1 MSSKDHG
8 KKSSGQFF
16 QGKPPDK
23 GKGPHP
29 STSQSSKK
37 GDGKTSA
44 KSQGHQGNKGKHE
57 TKKPQINAIQQ
68 QGGLHV
74 GESSA
79 QNIAKLL
86 SGLSSGIQ
94 MNQTTSNI
102 HMTHISVN
110 LQSSS
115 SALHMNQFLPNSVQ
129 FPTPTNRNQDIPKKG
144 NNPKKPDSPAELRV
158 FTGRQES
165 STEKRSN
172 ISAAQNRGRGQF
184 NQRGHRGSHP
194 VYNSNSSQESNFE
207 KHANFSAPQN
217 RGRGNLSERGHRG
230 SHPVYNFNSSQ
241 ESNFE
246 KHANFAAPQNRG
258 RGNLSQRGHR
268 GFNPLH
274 NSNRGQFHQ
283 QLHGESGNLHNF
295 GRGQY
300 IKPAGFHH
308 EQQNQVISPDKT
320 RLQNPVQSHKLFAN
334 KLTQKLLINKPA
346 SSEPFFFKTQ
356 TKENEPS
363 TMKKSVDKSSL
374 PKVPPKPAAQ
384 YKYTKNS
391 RPKKTKS
398 QSDLNNEN
406 QPTKGKSD
414 GLKKSRNRRRNKFKH
429 EWSRKKQENKEVIPI
444 FSFARKT
451 VVEET
456 EPRNNVDSDEDD
468 NASQS
473 HCSSDESVW
482 TAISDDEGDNSSD
495 ESEVT
500 SEFSV
505 ISSVKGSEFSE
516 DRDSGIFFRQSG
528 IISVFWDIENCPV
541 PREKSAVDFVKLVRT
556 TLYEGRTE
564 GNFNVVCDV
573 QNLNTTYVEELE
585 ASNVTV
591 FHMSSTNKNA
601 ADTKLKS
608 LLFEFR
614 DFYQERT
621 GCSVVL
627 ISGDSDFSSILNT
640 LRFKHHIYIS
650 LICKKN
656 ARHSL
661 IEAAD
666 RCIFYED
673 LVKQLPT
680 RSRADDTE
688 YLITVSNFPKN
699 ASLKQ
704 LRSSLTSR
712 LKSVNC
718 RIRKPNELS
727 ADIVL
732 RDECARERALSLL
745 KNFKIGDCE
754 IKMTCSERRKT
765 DISNQ
770 SEKTAKSKPN
780 KKTLVEEPKM
790 EPIYKQHA
798 DTSDKETVPGSKGAA
813 LCICVGIRLGD
824 VTHWKNELEKLWG
837 TSDFNLHW
845 EGESGYFLANFKSL
859 SKAQK
864 AKKILQKSQSNE
876 PSSPKFLKL
885 IKQDDILSN
894 FNLPSSIQD
903 INKKKIEEH
912 IKIIE
917 SKKEICLNKHKQT
930 VEDQKA
936 SSKSSVP
943 GANEAVIAK
952 LNELNDQ
959 KVTFLN
965 YAQNAITKINN
976 LDLTSETID
985 KTLAD
990 LVHDYSRECNCLTT
1004 GLPIYAK
1011 KNIILKKIK
1020 KHQVVVIRAETGSG
1034 KSTQLTQYLW
1044 REKDPTHKNLIICT
1058 QPRKIAAISLA
1069 KHVSTQ
1075 IGCALGDIVGYQ
1087 IGAAVRRSANTEV
1100 LYVTDFTMLKMMVN
1114 NDLKEV
1120 SHIIVDE
1127 AHERT
1132 VYTDLLLGMI
1142 KKSLATQ
1149 PDLKLIITSATI
1161 DTTIFKNYFGIT
1173 DDSILEVSGRT
1184 FPIEDIWLDDDVA
1197 LGWDYFKKTVDTVCS
1212 ILGQEAGDVLAFVTT
1227 PLETEKA
1234 IKDLSAKLDSKLAQ
1248 RVKIFQLHG
1257 KLDVQ
1262 EQQKIFERTPNGMQK
1277 VVFATNCAETSVTIP
1292 GIKFVV
1298 DCGMVK
1304 ESQFDVIRNMNIMSV
1319 NFVSQSSA
1327 EQRRGR
1333 AGRTQVGK
1341 CYRLYSKANYEK
1353 MNKITEP
1360 EILRVNL
1367 GQALLRL
1374 MKLGINDP
1382 LQFDFVQSPPQEVL
1396 RSSMQQLLDL
1406 NAVNLFDMS
1415 LSELG
1420 EHMSCL
1426 PLEPRLS
1433 FLVLTG
1439 IDLNIGFEAIVLAS
1453 LVTVSR
1459 NIFFRTAENKS
1470 EADSKK
1476 MRFCQSESD
1485 FLTFLH
1491 VYKEWVTVP
1500 KQLKSKWCV
1509 LNCINARSLRTAHD
1523 LVNEIIHI
1531 LQNEINMKISSKFCE
1546 EPEQDSLL
1554 KLIFRSF
1561 HQNLCIFS
1569 GHYRL
1574 GYRSFGVSG
1583 DLLIHPSSS
1592 LYTYGRW
1599 RPEFL
1604 VYDTILRTDQT
1615 YLINVSP
1622 VSKEIILECMDTYG
1636 LNVNLAGLETL
1647 PLTTYGISPI
1657 GKIILLRDI
1666 MGKRGIQRRI
1676 LEDQIKKAIGSENT
1690 IMDVDVEKGEVKVY
1704 GPQDKFDEIAAILC
1718 PLIEKAQE
1726 RLAVE
1731 EKEVFLYPELCT
1743 IISAGISVKDV
1754 VFPGE
1759 FRDLKVIPTTDV
1771 DVPSVVEK
1779 LETCGQISAV
1789 REWKNYF
1796 KVTFASPLDA
1806 KLALNTYSNEKEFTL
1821 QKIVSF
1827 NSGDNRINQYKV
1839 YVSFLRREC
1848 TGEAFVTTDPP
1859 TVVPGNLFY
1868 RDRILMASNSK
1879 KTLDIRIV
1887 GLPPNTDRHDFEKFI
1902 SSKLSPEN
1910 KLKKCI
1916 VVRRKVYDSTPA
1928 ELQSV
1933 KLKLCQIFSEFSSQ
1947 DKFTVDLKKPTSKD
1961 FRWNACIFF
1970 QNPCDGETAVNV
1982 LKNRSYIDGVVD
1994 IQMKPSLQSNLYC
2007 KREVFT
2013 AVEEQVTE
2021 ALNFFKDNA
2030 KPGCILEINAVP
2042 SGENNVQI
2050 KITSNNI
2057 SDISDARK
2065 AILNFLL
2072 GDQIECNGKPT
2083 LEKLFSK
2090 FGREHIKKIAEAK
2103 SKCYVEINVHK
2114 KVITIFGNT
2123 SACNSVKLEI
2133 NEFLSQ
2139 LADENLEE
2147 IILMSKNEKPGILRV
2162 LLSTYGHDLEGL
2174 KGACGLTN
2182 IEIDSRRHVLTVRG
2196 SNTAVTACQGIIE
2209 GIKTKLENV
2218 IYEEDSELCPV
2229 CFDKVS
2235 DQSHRLEFCGHAYCK
2250 ECVLHWFQTAS
2261 DFPLCCLTCESAVVL
2276 EDIQWAAK
2284 EVKLFDQEIFKKSLA
2299 AFVESREDVSYCPS
2313 PDCPMIF
2320 RISNDGIV
2328 FQCPVCNN
2336 SICTQCKELFHYG
2349 MSCSLNKLC
2358 KGDEDYSLKMWMG
2371 ADPDGRKTCPSCSAP
2386 IEKNGGCNHM
2396 TCWKCKC
2403 HMCWLCLKVFPNA
2416 ELVYDHQP
2424 LCPKRQV

>member
-8 KKSSGQFF
+8 KKGSGQFF

-23 GKGPHP
+23 GNKGKGPQP
-29 STSQSSKK
+29 QNSQSNKK
-37 GDGKTSA
+37 GDSKTPA
-44 KSQGHQGNKGKHE
+44 KSQAPQRNKGKPG
-57 TKKPQINAIQQ
+57 TKNPPKNPIQH
-68 QGGLHV
+68 QGGLQV
-74 GESSA
+74 GETSV
-79 QNIAKLL
+79 QNIASLL

-94 MNQTTSNI
+94 MNQASSNI
-102 HMTHISVN
+102 HMTHISLNVH
-110 LQSSS
+110 SSS
-115 SALHMNQFLPNSVQ
+115 SALHMNKVLPNPGK
-129 FPTPTNRNQDIPKKG
+129 FPTNQNQNITKKG

-158 FTGRQES
+158 FTGSQVS
-165 STEKRSN
+165 STEKQSN
-172 ISAAQNRGRGQF
+172 FSSGHHRGRGNF

-194 VYNSNSSQESNFE
+194 VHSSNSSQESNIE
-207 KHANFSAPQN
+207 KHPNFSASQNQN
-217 RGRGNLSERGHRG
+217 RGRGN
-230 SHPVYNFNSSQ
+230 F
-241 ESNFE
+241 
-246 KHANFAAPQNRG
+246 
-258 RGNLSQRGHR
+258 SQRGYR
-268 GFNPLH
+268 GINPLH

-283 QLHGESGNLHNF
+283 HLHSDLGNLRNF
-295 GRGQY
+295 GRGQHNQ
-300 IKPAGFHH
+300 PAVLHYGL
-308 EQQNQVISPDKT
+308 QNQFISPNITST

-334 KLTQKLLINKPA
+334 KLTQKLVINKPA
-346 SSEPFFFKTQ
+346 SSGAFFFKTH
-356 TKENEPS
+356 TKENESS
-363 TMKKSVDKSSL
+363 TLKKSDDKNPL
-374 PKVPPKPAAQ
+374 PKVPPKPVPQ
-384 YKYTKNS
+384 YKYTNKS
-391 RPKKTKS
+391 RPKKAKS
-398 QSDLNNEN
+398 QANLNNEN
-406 QPTKGKSD
+406 QPAKGNKSD
-414 GLKKSRNRRRNKFKH
+414 GSKKSRNRRRNKFKH
-429 EWSRKKQENKEVIPI
+429 EWSRKKQESKEVIPL

-451 VVEET
+451 VDDET
-456 EPRNNVDSDEDD
+456 ESTKNVDSDEDD

-473 HCSSDESVW
+473 HCSSDESLW
-482 TAISDDEGDNSSD
+482 TTISDNEDDESSD

-505 ISSVKGSEFSE
+505 ISSVKGSEFSG
-516 DRDSGIFFRQSG
+516 DVDSGIGLRQSG

-556 TLYEGRTE
+556 SLYEGRTE
-564 GNFNVVCDV
+564 GSFSVVCDV
-573 QNLNTTYVEELE
+573 QNLNAIFVEELE

-608 LLFEFR
+608 LLFDFR
-614 DFYQERT
+614 DLYVERT

-627 ISGDSDFSSILNT
+627 ISGDSDFSSMLNT
-640 LRFKHHIYIS
+640 LRFKHHIYIN

-673 LVKQLPT
+673 FVKQLPT
-680 RSRADDTE
+680 RSRTDDTE

-699 ASLKQ
+699 IPVKQ
-704 LRSSLTSR
+704 IKSSLTSK

-718 RIRKPNELS
+718 RIRNTNELS

-745 KNFKIGDCE
+745 KKFKIGDCE
-754 IKMTCSERRKT
+754 IKMTCSERSKI
-765 DISNQ
+765 DASNQ
-770 SEKTAKSKPN
+770 SAKPAKSKPN
-780 KKTLVEEPKM
+780 KKLPVAESKIEPFF
-790 EPIYKQHA
+790 KQHTDA
-798 DTSDKETVPGSKGAA
+798 SEKETVSGSKGAS

-824 VTHWKNELEKLWG
+824 VTYWKNEFEKLWS
-837 TSDFNLHW
+837 TSDFVLHW
-845 EGESGYFLANFKSL
+845 EGNSGYFLANFKSL

-894 FNLPSSIQD
+894 FSLPSSIQD
-903 INKKKIEEH
+903 INKKKIEDH

-917 SKKEICLNKHKQT
+917 SKKEICLQKHKQT

-936 SSKSSVP
+936 SCKSSVP
-943 GANEAVIAK
+943 GANEALIAK

-959 KVTFLN
+959 KVAFLN
-965 YAQNAITKINN
+965 YTQNAITKISN
-976 LDLTSETID
+976 LDLTSEIID
-985 KTLAD
+985 KTLDD
-990 LVHDYSRECNCLTT
+990 LIHDFSRECNCLTT

-1044 REKDPTHKNLIICT
+1044 REKDSTQKNLIICT

-1087 IGAAVRRSANTEV
+1087 IGAAVKRSANTEV

-1114 NDLKEV
+1114 DDLKEV

-1142 KKSLATQ
+1142 KKSLAVR
-1149 PDLKLIITSATI
+1149 PNLKLIITSATI

-1184 FPIEDIWLDDDVA
+1184 FPIEDVWLDDDVA

-1212 ILGQEAGDVLAFVTT
+1212 ILGQEAGDILAFLTT

-1234 IKDLSAKLDSKLAQ
+1234 VKDLSSRLDSKLAQ
-1248 RVKIFQLHG
+1248 RVKVFQLHG

-1304 ESQFDVIRNMNIMSV
+1304 ESQYDVIRNMNIMSV

-1341 CYRLYSKANYEK
+1341 CYRLYSQANYET

-1374 MKLGINDP
+1374 MKLGIKDP

-1396 RSSMQQLLDL
+1396 LSSMQQLLDL

-1420 EHMSCL
+1420 EHMSYL

-1439 IDLNIGFEAIVLAS
+1439 IDLSIGFEAIVLAA

-1531 LQNEINMKISSKFCE
+1531 LKNEIKTKISCKFNE
-1546 EPEQDSLL
+1546 ESAQDPLL

-1569 GHYRL
+1569 GHYKF
-1574 GYRSFGVSG
+1574 GYRSFGVTG

-1592 LYTYGRW
+1592 LYTYGHW
-1599 RPEFL
+1599 RPQFL
-1604 VYDTILRTDQT
+1604 VYDTILRTDKT

-1622 VSKEIILECMDTYG
+1622 VPRDIILECMNTYG

-1647 PLTTYGISPI
+1647 PLTAYGISPI
-1657 GKIILLRDI
+1657 GKTILLRDI
-1666 MGKRGIQRRI
+1666 VGKHGIQRRK

-1690 IMDVDVEKGEVKVY
+1690 IMDVDVQKGEIKVY
-1704 GPQDKFDEIAAILC
+1704 GPQDKYDEIAAILC

-1726 RLAVE
+1726 RLAAE

-1743 IISAGISVKDV
+1743 IMSAGIAVKDV

-1759 FRDLKVIPTTDV
+1759 FRDLKVIPTADV

-1779 LETCGQISAV
+1779 LRTCGQILTV

-1806 KLALNTYSNEKEFTL
+1806 KLAMETYSNEKEFTL

-1827 NSGDNRINQYKV
+1827 NSGDNRINQYKI
-1839 YVSFLRREC
+1839 YVSYLRREC
-1848 TGEAFVTTDPP
+1848 TGEAFVTADPP
-1859 TVVPGNLFY
+1859 TVIPVNLFY
-1868 RDRILMASNSK
+1868 CDEILKASNSK

-1887 GLPPNTDRHDFEKFI
+1887 GLPANTDRHDFEKFI
-1902 SSKLSPEN
+1902 ATILPLESKLQ
-1910 KLKKCI
+1910 KCI
-1916 VVRRKVYDSTPA
+1916 IVRRKVYDSPPA
-1928 ELQSV
+1928 ELQLVKV
-1933 KLKLCQIFSEFSSQ
+1933 KLTQIFSEFTSQ
-1947 DKFTVDLKKPTSKD
+1947 DKFTIDLKKPTSKD

-1970 QNPCDGETAVNV
+1970 QNPCDGERAVNGLKIRPYIEGV
-1982 LKNRSYIDGVVD
+1982 LDL
-1994 IQMKPSLQSNLYC
+1994 QMKPSLQTSLYC

-2013 AVEEQVTE
+2013 AVEDEIAE

-2030 KPGCILEINAVP
+2030 KPGCTLEINAVP

-2050 KITSNNI
+2050 KITSNNL

-2065 AILNFLL
+2065 AILGFLL
-2072 GDQIECNGKPT
+2072 GDQIECYGKPS

-2090 FGREHIKKIAEAK
+2090 LGQEHLKKIAEAK

-2114 KVITIFGNT
+2114 KVVTVFGNT

-2133 NEFLSQ
+2133 NEFLNQ
-2139 LADENLEE
+2139 LEDEDLEE
-2147 IILMSKNEKPGILRV
+2147 LELMSGNEKPGILRV
-2162 LLSTYGHDLEGL
+2162 LLSTYGHDLEEL
-2174 KGACGLTN
+2174 KTASGLTN

-2196 SNTAVTACQGIIE
+2196 SRTAVTACKGIIE
-2209 GIKTKLENV
+2209 DIKTKLEDV
-2218 IYEEDSELCPV
+2218 ITEEDAEVCPV
-2229 CFDKVS
+2229 CYDKVS
-2235 DQSHRLEFCGHAYCK
+2235 DQSHRLEYCGHLYCK
-2250 ECVLHWFQTAS
+2250 ECILHWFQTAS
-2261 DFPLCCLTCESAVVL
+2261 DFPLCCITCESPVVL
-2276 EDIQWAAK
+2276 EDIQWATK
-2284 EVKLFDQEIFKKSLA
+2284 EVKLFDQEIYKKSLV
-2299 AFVESREDVSYCPS
+2299 AFVESRDDVSYCPS

-2320 RISNDGIV
+2320 RISNDGTV
-2328 FQCPVCNN
+2328 FQCPICNN

-2349 MSCSLNKLC
+2349 MSCSWNKIC
-2358 KGDEDYSLKMWMG
+2358 KGDEDYSLKMWME
-2371 ADPDGRKTCPSCSAP
+2371 ADPEGRKTCPSCSAP

-2403 HMCWLCLKVFPNA
+2403 HMCWLCLRVFPNA
-2416 ELVYDHQP
+2416 EMVYQHQP
-2424 LCPKRQV
+2424 SCPKRSV